1 MAVNF
6 YLKLCGLRIFSY
18 KNDALFYP
26 ENFNALF
33 YFYQNEKR
41 KMLMEHETSKL
52 KQLEEQHSIELQE
65 WKASLI
71 PRKQVIKD
79 T

>member
-1 MAVNF
+1 
-6 YLKLCGLRIFSY
+6 
-18 KNDALFYP
+18 
-26 ENFNALF
+26 
-33 YFYQNEKR
+33 
-41 KMLMEHETSKL
+41 MEHETSKL

-79 T
+79 M